1 LRYPV
6 EDAAAVLGMTTGAVS
21 NRLSR
26 GTLRSVEERGTVY
39 VLSPADTSSRDAAQD
54 TGDIPRMSSALMS
67 EMRDL
72 IALLERKLERT
83 DAILLNIAEA
93 MKDISLPT
101 QEEEPS

>member
-1 LRYPV
+1 LKSTGQSTFYYPQTHHR
-6 EDAAAVLGMTTGAVS
+6 ET
-21 NRLSR
+21 
-26 GTLRSVEERGTVY
+26 
-39 VLSPADTSSRDAAQD
+39 PAWD
-54 TGDIPRMSSALMS
+54 TGDIPGMSSALMC

-72 IALLERKLERT
+72 IALPERKLECK